1 MNFLRPPLLPLPFL
15 LTLALLLTSCAPRSS
30 STSRPPPPPTHDLRG
45 EVVGINLTRRTLMV
59 HHEEIPGYM
68 PAMTMEFN
76 TPGVDP
82 ATFHEGQR
90 ITATLAEGDPGE
102 FQLTG
107 IRVLDA
113 VQDQAVATAAGALR
127 QDTLIRGKS
136 AYREVGEAVPAFT
149 LYNQDGVAVSFDHFR
164 GKRVV
169 LNFIFTRC
177 PVPTMCP
184 LSTAKMMQLQAAAKQ
199 AGVRDFELVSISFDA
214 AYDTPPV
221 LKAYAAGRGIDTS
234 NFSFLTG
241 PEPAIRDLLVQFG
254 VIVEP
259 GENVFKHT
267 LATLLIGRDGK
278 ILYRADGS
286 AWEPEDFLKRL

>member
-1 MNFLRPPLLPLPFL
+1 MNSLRPSLLPLPFL
-15 LTLALLLTSCAPRSS
+15 LTVALLLTSCAPRSS
-30 STSRPPPPPTHDLRG
+30 STSRPPAPPTHDLRG
-45 EVVGINLTRRTLMV
+45 EVVGINLTRRTLLV

-68 PAMTMEFN
+68 PAMTMEFT

-90 ITATLAEGDPGE
+90 ITATLAEGEPGE

-107 IRVLDA
+107 LRVLDA
-113 VQDQAVATAAGALR
+113 VQDQVVASAAGALR